1 MNKNKEELL
10 NKLKQLEEDFNTQV
24 TDIKKQIEECDKK
37 VFKPIKF
44 GDEYY
49 SISTNGNV
57 HAYIFYEDNV
67 DKKLIDF
74 GNYFK
79 TKEEAERKSFEI
91 KLHRQLELFALENNE
106 TEIDWNDDSS
116 KEYIISYSKDRG
128 IFVDR
133 VYNLKDFG
141 QVYFTSEEIA
151 EKALKAF
158 KDDLVRYFTTN
169 K

>member
-10 NKLKQLEEDFNTQV
+10 NKLKQLEEDFNAQV
-24 TDIKKQIEECDKK
+24 ADIKKQIEECDKK
-37 VFKPIKF
+37 FFKPKL
-44 GDEYY
+44 GEKYY
-49 SISTNGNV
+49 SISINGEIDSYSFCN
-57 HAYIFYEDNV
+57 DNV
-67 DKKLIDF
+67 DKEIIGF

-91 KLHRQLELFALENNE
+91 GLHRQLELFALENNE
-106 TEIDWNDDSS
+106 IEIDWNDDSS

-128 IFVDR
+128 IFIDR

-141 QVYFTSEEIA
+141 QVYFTSKEIA
-151 EKALKAF
+151 EKAIEVF
-158 KDDLVRYFTTN
+158 KYDLIRYFTSN

>member
-37 VFKPIKF
+37 VLEPIKS
-44 GDEYY
+44 GGKYY
-49 SISTNGNV
+49 VISTNGEINT
-57 HAYIFYEDNV
+57 YIFYNDSV
-67 DKKLIDF
+67 DKEVIDF

-79 TKEEAERKSFEI
+79 TKEEAERKCFEI
-91 KLHRQLELFALENNE
+91 KLHRQLELFALENND

-116 KEYIISYSKDRG
+116 KEYIISYSKDSG

-141 QVYFTSEEIA
+141 QVYFTSKEIA
-151 EKALKAF
+151 EKAIETF
-158 KDDLVRYFTTN
+158 KYDLIRYFTSN